1 MRYLIDSDWV
11 IDCMRGYQPTIR
23 LFDELSDY
31 GVGISAI
38 AVAELYYGIF
48 RALDP
53 EKEER
58 DINLFIDG
66 LDDIVPLERESCMI
80 FAKEKRRLESLGL
93 SLDIFDLLIG
103 STAIHHGF
111 TLLTNN
117 RRHYERMEGLHFIT
131 SR

>member
-11 IDCMRGYQPTIR
+11 IDYTHGYQPTIR
-23 LFDELSDY
+23 LFNELSPY

-38 AVAELYYGIF
+38 VVAELYYGVF
-48 RALDP
+48 KAPDP

-58 DINLFIDG
+58 DINAFIDG
-66 LDDIVPLERESCMI
+66 LDGLVPLEREGCMI

-93 SLDIFDLLIG
+93 SLDRFDLLIG
-103 STAIHHGF
+103 ATAIHRGL

>member
-23 LFDELSDY
+23 LFDELSTH
-31 GVGISAI
+31 GVGISPIAI
-38 AVAELYYGIF
+38 AELYYGIF
-48 RALDP
+48 KAPDP

-58 DINLFIDG
+58 DINIFIDD
-66 LDDIVPLERESCMI
+66 LDGVVPLERESCMI
-80 FAKEKRRLESLGL
+80 FAKEKRRLETVGL
-93 SLDIFDLLIG
+93 PIDIFDLLIG
-103 STAIHHGF
+103 STAIHHGL

-117 RRHYERMEGLHFIT
+117 RRHYERMEGLNFIT

>member
-48 RALDP
+48 KAPDP

-58 DINLFIDG
+58 DINIFIDD
-66 LDDIVPLERESCMI
+66 LDGVVPLEREGSMI
-80 FAKEKRRLESLGL
+80 FAKEKRRLESVGL
-93 SLDIFDLLIG
+93 PIDIFDLLIG
-103 STAIHHGF
+103 STAIHLGL

-117 RRHYERMEGLHFIT
+117 RRHYERMEGLNFIT